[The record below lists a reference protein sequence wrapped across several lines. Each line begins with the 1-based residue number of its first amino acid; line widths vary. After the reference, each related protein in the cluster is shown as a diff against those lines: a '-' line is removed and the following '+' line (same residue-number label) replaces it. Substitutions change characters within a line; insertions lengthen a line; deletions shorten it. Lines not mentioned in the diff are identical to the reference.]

1 MDDALVKHR
10 GRQNFT
16 PDSGEYHSPP
26 NLGTYLLAIPII
38 DFFGSSLIPVSNP
51 TLDHFALPEE
61 MKVFLKS
68 FGLPLEGVDGLLIH
82 FYANAE
88 VLVVDIHSQ
97 ERFLIIGDDYG
108 TKLGMKENTGEILSI
123 DPNGK
128 LPTRF
133 VNSSIL
139 TLLAFLETYSKEQP
153 KLAQASDEEASEIVA
168 NMKEKLRT
176 LDARSLDDPENW
188 WSLILEQTE
197 QGLM

>member
-1 MDDALVKHR
+1 MKFFLK
-10 GRQNFT
+10 
-16 PDSGEYHSPP
+16 
-26 NLGTYLLAIPII
+26 
-38 DFFGSSLIPVSNP
+38 FFGLALQVEDDSLVH
-51 TLDHFALPEE
+51 L
-61 MKVFLKS
+61 
-68 FGLPLEGVDGLLIH
+68 
-82 FYANAE
+82 YANAE
-88 VLVVDIHSQ
+88 VLVVDTYSQ
-97 ERFLIIGDDYG
+97 DQFLIISDDYG

-123 DPNGK
+123 DPDGK

-139 TLLAFLETYSKEQP
+139 TLLAFLEQYSKERP

-168 NMKEKLRT
+168 SMKDKLRA